1 MNKKKILITGF
12 PHTGTS
18 ILKSKLGECA
28 NVYEWA
34 YEAPIVNPNMIN
46 ASGDAEF
53 VLIKYPQIPVE
64 IRANHLMKVT
74 RDSIYQDYKII
85 FIIRNPWNVFTSIV
99 KSGYNPIKKIES
111 HFDTEYH
118 VQVGEYLAAC
128 EKFLNARNN
137 KENYP
142 NIFTIKYEELFLN
155 NSENLFHLMD
165 SIGLIYNEDI
175 LNVRT
180 KDYIHWQGES
190 YKNIDENLLDY
201 RKNKFEYRTWQ
212 INQPFQNMNGEVDIP
227 DELSEILENSP
238 IVQKLGY
245 TDPRKI
251 K

>member
-1 MNKKKILITGF
+1 MSKKKILITGF

-180 KDYIHWQGES
+180 KDYIHWQGEA

-201 RKNKFEYRTWQ
+201 RKNKFQYRTWQ